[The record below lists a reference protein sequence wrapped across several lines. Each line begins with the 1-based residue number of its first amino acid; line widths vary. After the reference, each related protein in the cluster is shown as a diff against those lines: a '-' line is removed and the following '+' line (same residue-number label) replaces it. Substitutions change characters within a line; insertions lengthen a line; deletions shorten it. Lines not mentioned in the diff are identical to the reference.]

1 VLPITLS
8 VLHGLL
14 PNFKSS
20 DNIWGATLSPIYRPI
35 AALVV
40 EKKGA
45 GIRGKFR
52 GDMSTRR
59 SMPDWDLVFSNDN
72 KINKQTKLCTPIL
85 V

>member
-8 VLHGLL
+8 VVHPPL

-35 AALVV
+35 AALVA

-45 GIRGKFR
+45 GIQGKFH
-52 GDMSTRR
+52 GDMSN
-59 SMPDWDLVFSNDN
+59 ME
-72 KINKQTKLCTPIL
+72 
-85 V
+85 